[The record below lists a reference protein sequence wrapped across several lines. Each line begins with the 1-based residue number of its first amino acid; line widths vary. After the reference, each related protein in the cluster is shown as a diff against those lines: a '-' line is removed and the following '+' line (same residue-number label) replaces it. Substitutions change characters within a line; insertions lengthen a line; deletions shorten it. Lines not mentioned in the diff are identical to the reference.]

1 MIEMGTKLK
10 YILESNVFVVKK
22 YKEAK
27 NSKQIWNFAVRL
39 LRRTTKFHVCR
50 VFCVGARQSFKKKWI
65 LDFFI
70 FVHHKYIF
78 QTIARNK
85 IS

>member
-27 NSKQIWNFAVRL
+27 NSKQI
-39 LRRTTKFHVCR
+39 
-50 VFCVGARQSFKKKWI
+50 
-65 LDFFI
+65 
-70 FVHHKYIF
+70 
-78 QTIARNK
+78 
-85 IS
+85 